1 MKKLIL
7 LIVPLVVCALMAFPA
22 AASSE
27 EPRQPDA
34 IVINPNDLWQVIVA
48 ISGGIVTLSGA
59 GEVLASSISWQIV

>member
-7 LIVPLVVCALMAFPA
+7 LIVPLIVCVLMSFPA

-34 IVINPNDLWQVIVA
+34 IVINPNDLWQVVLA
-48 ISGGIVTLSGA
+48 VCGGVITLSGA
-59 GEVLASSISWQIV
+59 VRCLRARFRGK